1 MNFNFLRIQNKS
13 IKVDLV
19 LFLLVL
25 ACFSPAMPVSAK
37 GFYVNSKNGLDT
49 NNGASAIAPWKSLAR
64 AQRASMQ
71 AGDTLYF
78 ACGSMFTG
86 GIEITCSGSADHPI
100 VLTSYGKGPAPKFSN
115 PTRSTLNGN
124 AIRLSGNYLVVDGL
138 YFFDCA
144 AAAGKDSTYTPIWEV
159 GAVRIVL
166 GSNHCTVK
174 NCEFSNCPKGIQS
187 TGEYALI
194 TRNYLHS
201 ANTRPLSAPGWGPIG
216 IHMGNSHQEVSWNI
230 IKDYYFVGGEFGA
243 DGGALELDDG
253 RNPKKDIYI
262 HHNYTCS
269 NMGFLEVSW
278 FADIAKTE
286 TYDLRIAYNVSDDYQ
301 DFVML
306 WAPTHETFIEN
317 NTIFRRKQI
326 KNAIVPAVF
335 LCDYGGVT
343 IRNNIVGVDSVTQ
356 VYTGKGEHF
365 HTNNLYWSVDGK
377 LPNIGA
383 TLHPTEKHNIDP
395 LFAVKK
401 KTESD
406 YSLRRKSPAI
416 DAGTSL
422 KGKYLLDFLGHPV
435 SKGKSTD
442 MGAFEFQGR

>member
-1 MNFNFLRIQNKS
+1 MNYKFLRFLI
-13 IKVDLV
+13 VLV
-19 LFLLVL
+19 ISSATMV
-25 ACFSPAMPVSAK
+25 VSGK
-37 GFYVNSKNGLDT
+37 GFYVDSQSGLDT
-49 NNGASAIAPWKSLAR
+49 NSGSSASAPWKSLGK
-64 AQRASMQ
+64 AQTATLQ

-78 ACGSMFTG
+78 ACGSSFTG
-86 GIEITCSGSADHPI
+86 GIEITASGLPDHPI
-100 VLTSYGKGPAPKFSN
+100 VLTSFGAGHAPKFSN
-115 PTRSTLNGN
+115 PHRSILNGN
-124 AIRLSGNYLVVDGL
+124 AIRLSGSYLVVDGL

-144 AAAGKDSTYTPIWEV
+144 AAAGNDSTYTAVWDV
-159 GAVRIVL
+159 GAVRIML
-166 GSNHCTVK
+166 GANHCTIR

-194 TRNYLHS
+194 TNNYLHS
-201 ANTRPLSAPGWGPIG
+201 ANTRPLSAPGWGPIA
-216 IHMGNSHQEVSWNI
+216 IHLGNSHQEVSYNT

-262 HHNYTCS
+262 HHNYSSS

-343 IRNNIVGVDSVTQ
+343 IRNNIVVVDSVTQ
-356 VYTGKGEHF
+356 VYTGKNEHF
-365 HTNNLYWSVDGK
+365 HTNNLYWSADGS
-377 LPNIGA
+377 LPNVGA
-383 TLHPTEKHNIDP
+383 TLHPTEKYNTDP
-395 LFAVKK
+395 LFSEKRK
-401 KTESD
+401 NESD
-406 YSLRRKSPAI
+406 YSLKRKSPAI
-416 DAGTSL
+416 DAGANL
-422 KGKYLLDFLGHPV
+422 NGKYTLDFLGKPV
-435 SKGKSTD
+435 PKRKSTD
-442 MGAFEFQGR
+442 IGAFEFQ